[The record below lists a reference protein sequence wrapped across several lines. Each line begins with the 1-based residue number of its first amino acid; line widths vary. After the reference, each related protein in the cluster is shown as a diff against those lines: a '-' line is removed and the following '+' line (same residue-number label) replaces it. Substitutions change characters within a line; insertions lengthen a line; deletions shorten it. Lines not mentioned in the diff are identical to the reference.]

1 MGKRQIDKT
10 SASYKKYKRRK
21 ILFSLE
27 VVLLI
32 ILCIAAFF
40 YIQVQKKLNSIQ
52 METLDSEIMEFNE
65 AVETDQVIKGYTNIA
80 LFGADTREND
90 LTRTNT
96 DTIIIASI
104 NNDTK
109 VVKLVS
115 VYRDTYLYIGGDL
128 WRKANAAYANGG
140 PEWALNML
148 NTNFDLDIKSYV
160 TVDFNALVEVI
171 DLLGGLEITV
181 DEAEC
186 EHLNNYCVE
195 TSEVTGKSYERLPGA
210 GTYEMNGVQAVA
222 YTRIRYTAGNDFKR
236 TQRQREVIAKIVA
249 KAKTASISTLNKIL
263 DTVFP
268 MVKTN
273 LTKSEILSMGMN
285 MLSYELG
292 ETTGF
297 PFTHKTTQDGESN
310 EIPITLESNVDQL
323 HTFLF
328 GDEDYTPSQTVK
340 ERSQETIERT
350 GYDENT
356 SYSDENFTLSGDE
369 VEENDDEK
377 KKEIESQEEQS
388 EEEEYGY

>member
-10 SASYKKYKRRK
+10 NASYKKYRRRK
-21 ILFSLE
+21 IIFIVE
-27 VVLLI
+27 VVFLILL
-32 ILCIAAFF
+32 CVAAFF

-52 METLDSEIMEFNE
+52 METLDSEKIEFNE

-80 LFGADTREND
+80 LFGADSRQRD

-109 VVKLVS
+109 EVKLVS

-148 NTNFDLDIKSYV
+148 NTNFDLDIKSYI
-160 TVDFNALVEVI
+160 TVDFTSLVEVI

-181 DEAEC
+181 DDAEA

-195 TSEVTGKSYERLPGA
+195 TSEVTGKSYEPLPGA
-210 GTYEMNGVQAVA
+210 GTYQMNGVQSVA

-236 TQRQREVIAKIVA
+236 TERQREVIAKIVE
-249 KAKTASISTLNKIL
+249 KAKKASLPTLNKIM

-268 MVKTN
+268 MIKTN
-273 LTKSEILSMGMN
+273 LSKSEILSMGMS
-285 MLSYELG
+285 MLSYKLG

-297 PFTHKTTQDGESN
+297 PFTHKTSQDGDN
-310 EIPITLESNVDQL
+310 EIPVTLESNVDQL

-328 GDEDYTPSQTVK
+328 GDEDYTPSEVVK
-340 ERSQETIERT
+340 ERSQYIIEET

-356 SYSDENFTLSGDE
+356 SYSDENYTLNGDE
-369 VEENDDEK
+369 VEQKDGEK
-377 KKEIESQEEQS
+377 KQEIKEQEEQAD
-388 EEEEYGY
+388 Y

>member
-1 MGKRQIDKT
+1 MIFIT
-10 SASYKKYKRRK
+10 
-21 ILFSLE
+21 E
-27 VVLLI
+27 VIFLLL
-32 ILCIAAFF
+32 LCVAAFF

-52 METLDSEIMEFNE
+52 LETLDSEKMEFNE

-80 LFGADTREND
+80 LFGADSREHD

-109 VVKLVS
+109 EIRMVS
-115 VYRDTYLYIGGDL
+115 LYRDTYLYIGGDMY
-128 WRKANAAYANGG
+128 RKANAAYANGG

-148 NTNFDLDIKSYV
+148 NTNFDLDIKNFV
-160 TVDFNALVEVI
+160 TVDFNALVEAI

-181 DEAEC
+181 DDAESV
-186 EHLNNYCVE
+186 HLNNYCVE
-195 TSEVTGKSYERLPGA
+195 TSEVTGKSYEDLPGA
-210 GTYEMNGVQAVA
+210 GTYLMNGVQSVA

-236 TQRQREVIAKIVA
+236 TERQREVIAKIVE
-249 KAKTASISTLNKIL
+249 KAKTASAATLNKIM

-268 MVKTN
+268 MIKTN
-273 LTKSEILSMGMN
+273 LSKTEILSMGMN

-297 PFTHKTTQDGESN
+297 PFTHKTSEDGDN

-328 GDEDYTPSQTVK
+328 GDEDYTPSQVVK
-340 ERSQETIERT
+340 ERSQHTIEVS
-350 GYDENT
+350 GYDEDT
-356 SYSDENFTLSGDE
+356 SYSDENFTFSGDE
-369 VEENDDEK
+369 LEEMDDEK
-377 KKEIESQEEQS
+377 KKEIESQEE
-388 EEEEYGY
+388 EESGEDDYGYE

>member
-21 ILFSLE
+21 IIFIIE
-27 VVLLI
+27 VVFLILL
-32 ILCIAAFF
+32 CVAAFF

-52 METLDSEIMEFNE
+52 LETLDSEKIEFNE

-80 LFGADTREND
+80 LFGADSRERD

-109 VVKLVS
+109 EIKLVS

-148 NTNFDLDIKSYV
+148 NTNFDLDIKNYV
-160 TVDFNALVEVI
+160 TVDFTALVEVI

-181 DEAEC
+181 DDAEAV
-186 EHLNNYCVE
+186 HLNNYCVE
-195 TSEVTGKSYERLPGA
+195 NSEVTGKSYDPLPGA
-210 GTYEMNGVQAVA
+210 GTYQMNGVQAVA
-222 YTRIRYTAGNDFKR
+222 YTRIRYTQGNDFKR
-236 TQRQREVIAKIVA
+236 TERQREVIAKIVE
-249 KAKTASISTLNKIL
+249 KAKGASLSTLNEIM

-268 MVKTN
+268 MIKTN
-273 LTKSEILSMGMN
+273 LSKSEILSMGMN

-297 PFTHKTTQDGESN
+297 PFTHKTSDDEN
-310 EIPITLESNVDQL
+310 DYEIPVTLESNVDQL

-328 GDEDYTPSQTVK
+328 GDEDYTPSEVVK
-340 ERSQETIERT
+340 ERSQYIIDET

-356 SYSDENFTLSGDE
+356 SYSDENYTLSGDE
-369 VEENDDEK
+369 LEEKDEEK
-377 KKEIESQEEQS
+377 KAEIADQEA
-388 EEEEYGY
+388 EEEDSDY